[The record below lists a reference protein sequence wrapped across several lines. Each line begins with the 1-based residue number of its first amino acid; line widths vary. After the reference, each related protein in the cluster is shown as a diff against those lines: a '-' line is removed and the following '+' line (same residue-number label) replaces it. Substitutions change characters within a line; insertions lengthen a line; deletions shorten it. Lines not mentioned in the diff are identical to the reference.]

1 MHSST
6 ALVAV
11 AVAATALLLLQR
23 QRGLLPLHHRPLRP
37 FGACVE
43 ASLPSLI
50 RNGALLRRLWRQ
62 NGGLLVLRGL
72 SLTPRGMLELS
83 ALFGEVEQELDDSK
97 IDFRVG
103 GLSSVMRIGNVR
115 DETGRLISMHT
126 ISAPL
131 PPERQYRAA
140 ERQPAWHTDSLYRRR
155 PPVGSALYCVTAPP
169 SGGATCFADATTA
182 FASLDEV
189 TKERLRG
196 LTCVC
201 SMAHHDAKVK
211 KRGSPDYPTLSEAQ
225 RRANPA
231 QRVPLVLRHPQTGR
245 EALSGMN
252 AGTCAVLPRGGAFAR
267 GDGPVRARGGRDA
280 VGRGGAS
287 CAAALCDARRVCGPV
302 AVGAGRLCRVG
313 QPMHDALRNGLRVAT
328 VYARN
333 VADDAGEGVGRV
345 ALAVKIVCFER

>member
-131 PPERQYRAA
+131 PPGGSAQYRAA

-252 AGTCAVLPRGGAFAR
+252 AGTCAVLPGGAELSRAEMDRCELEAVEMPSVEAELRALLPFATR
-267 GDGPVRARGGRDA
+267 DEFVVQWQWEPGDFVVWDNRCTMHCATGFEWQRFTREMWRTTLVR
-280 VGRGGAS
+280 
-287 CAAALCDARRVCGPV
+287 
-302 AVGAGRLCRVG
+302 
-313 QPMHDALRNGLRVAT
+313 
-328 VYARN
+328 
-333 VADDAGEGVGRV
+333 EW
-345 ALAVKIVCFER
+345 EE